1 MRNAKLILF
10 RPILSLIITTW
21 LALIPLIVRA
31 HEGHGQISVV
41 ADAINIKVTEHT
53 LEFEIQ
59 LTNYG
64 LIDVTL
70 GNISVPDGKA
80 DQFPP
85 ETLSGGE
92 AKVIPVRVIFDG
104 PVPGIFT
111 AILDF
116 GEDGQ
121 GPLLVM
127 P

>member
-21 LALIPLIVRA
+21 LTLSPVIVRA

-41 ADAINIKVTEHT
+41 ADAINIKVTEHA

-64 LIDVTL
+64 HNDVTL
-70 GNISVPDGKA
+70 GNITVPDGKA
-80 DQFPP
+80 DQFSP
-85 ETLSGGE
+85 ETLSSGE

-116 GEDGQ
+116 GEVGQ
-121 GPLLVM
+121 GPLLVV